1 MIPAPYSDD
10 LFVHILQHSVAE
22 ASFFLDVCESTVERY
37 VKPEPVG
44 RSYSSISF
52 ARREDLIVF
61 VYQIWKPQVLS
72 VVQFLLNNC
81 NSPFSLTTFFEI
93 SAYISGLRQA
103 PGLRAMRPSTWRWVD
118 GRQ

>member
-1 MIPAPYSDD
+1 MIPDIYSDD

-22 ASFFLDVCESTVERY
+22 ASFFLDVCESIVERY

-61 VYQIWKPQVLS
+61 VYQIWKPQVFS
-72 VVQFLLNNC
+72 VVQFLFDNC
-81 NSPFSLTTFFEI
+81 NSL
-93 SAYISGLRQA
+93 
-103 PGLRAMRPSTWRWVD
+103 
-118 GRQ
+118 

>member
-22 ASFFLDVCESTVERY
+22 ASFFLDVSESTVRY
-37 VKPEPVG
+37 VKREPVG

-52 ARREDLIVF
+52 APREDLIVF
-61 VYQIWKPQVLS
+61 VYQIWKPQFLS

>member
-22 ASFFLDVCESTVERY
+22 ASFFLDVCESTVECY

-52 ARREDLIVF
+52 APREDLIVL
-61 VYQIWKPQVLS
+61 VYQLWKPQVLA

-93 SAYISGLRQA
+93 SACGLRQA
-103 PGLRAMRPSTWRWVD
+103 PGLRAMRRSTWRWVD